1 MADTKISALTSGNPA
16 QSGDEIPIAR
26 SGANYKITAGSIA
39 SLSSTPPGGSNTQVQ
54 FNNSG
59 AFGGSANLT
68 WDGTNVQIGATGALR
83 LADTDSSNYVAFKSP
98 GTVASN
104 VTWTLP
110 SADGTSNQVLTTNG
124 SGTLSWSTPSGS
136 GDVVG
141 PASAV
146 DSQIALFNSTTG
158 KLIKAATTTGLLKAS
173 SGVIAAA
180 TSGTDYAPAT
190 SGTSIL
196 KGSGS
201 GGFSNATAGTD
212 YLAPP
217 SGTAILKANSGGA
230 LANAIA
236 GTDYAAAPTGTSA
249 QLLANSGSGGFANV
263 TVGSNLTLSAGTL
276 SATGG
281 LAWQSVQTTGFTA
294 VAGRAYPCNTTSA
307 AFTVTLPASPSAGQQ
322 VQLVDYAGTWGTNN
336 VTVARNG
343 SNITGV
349 AIDAPL
355 TTTRGAITLTY
366 VDSTQGWVATN
377 SYKVGDLFVPIEYLV
392 VGAGGGGGGGTSG
405 TYYAPAGAGGLVN
418 YGLYGITESTNY
430 SVSVGVAGAGTSVS
444 NGVGGSGGTSSF
456 ATITSTGGG
465 GGGAVAQNIG
475 GSNALYSGA
484 TLGAPAG
491 SGGAGAG
498 GSTTTKN
505 GGVGV
510 SSAITGTAVG
520 YGGGGAGANPS
531 PGTAVDGGG
540 SGTAGLANRGGGGG
554 SSLSGGSGV
563 VILKYPSTYSLF
575 STGTINKSTSISGL
589 SKITTVTSG
598 SGNVYW
604 TTQPD
609 LNFMVVG
616 GGGGA
621 GGGVGGLYFE
631 PAGAG
636 GIVSLGNTPLSSG
649 LSLTISVGGGGAKST
664 GSGTT
669 GTSGTQSSITSYS
682 TSTGGGGGKGSG
694 SGGDNALYTGGTPA
708 VGSGAGGAGAGGN
721 GSGANGGVGVTT
733 DISGSSL
740 GYGGGGG
747 SGPGSA
753 TGTAVDGGGV
763 YNVAGSTNRGGGG
776 GGFANGGSGVIIF
789 SYPSTFTATIGAG
802 LTGST
807 STVGSIR
814 ITTITNGTGTISWA

>member
-180 TSGTDYAPAT
+180 VSSTDYAPAT
-190 SGTSIL
+190 
-196 KGSGS
+196 
-201 GGFSNATAGTD
+201 
-212 YLAPP
+212 
-217 SGTAILKANSGGA
+217 
-230 LANAIA
+230 
-236 GTDYAAAPTGTSA
+236 TGTNA

-263 TVGSNLTLSAGTL
+263 TVGSNLALSAGTL
-276 SATGG
+276 TAG
-281 LAWQSVQTTGFTA
+281 LVWQSVQTTGFTA

-430 SVSVGVAGAGTSVS
+430 SVSVGVAGAGTSVN